1 MFQVDEPGG
10 LKTELV
16 RSTWGRFAKFRK
28 QKLSKFAKFRKTITF
43 KGDHLGNCLG
53 GVLLLHLERSQVDW
67 KGFDSH
73 CSHAV
78 INIPNIIRFNL
89 IFLSD
94 TFIAIDY
101 LQHSLQIHRN
111 SILS

>member
-16 RSTWGRFAKFRK
+16 RSTCGR
-28 QKLSKFAKFRKTITF
+28 FAKFRKTITF

-67 KGFDSH
+67 KGFDFH
-73 CSHAV
+73 CLYVV

-89 IFLSD
+89 VFLSD
-94 TFIAIDY
+94 T
-101 LQHSLQIHRN
+101 LL
-111 SILS
+111 L

>member
-28 QKLSKFAKFRKTITF
+28 QKLSKFAKSIKTITF

-67 KGFDSH
+67 KGFDFH
-73 CSHAV
+73 CLYVV

-89 IFLSD
+89 VFLSD
-94 TFIAIDY
+94 T
-101 LQHSLQIHRN
+101 LL
-111 SILS
+111 L

>member
-1 MFQVDEPGG
+1 MYNF
-10 LKTELV
+10 
-16 RSTWGRFAKFRK
+16 
-28 QKLSKFAKFRKTITF
+28 ITF
-43 KGDHLGNCLG
+43 EGDHLGDCLG

-67 KGFDSH
+67 KGFDFH

-78 INIPNIIRFNL
+78 IDIPNIIRFNL

-111 SILS
+111 SIWS